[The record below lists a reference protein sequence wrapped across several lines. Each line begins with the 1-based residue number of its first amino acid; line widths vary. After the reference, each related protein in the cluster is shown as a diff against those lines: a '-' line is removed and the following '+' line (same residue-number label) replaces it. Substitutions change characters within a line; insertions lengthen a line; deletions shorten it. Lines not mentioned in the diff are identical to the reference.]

1 MPNMGFEVIVAL
13 IINIVFF
20 CDVTLLVWCMV
31 AKAAVEPDA
40 RIFRVEISWA
50 CTTSAVCQN

>member
-40 RIFRVEISWA
+40 RIFRVEIS
-50 CTTSAVCQN
+50 